1 MTHSPGSHGLLDLYC
16 CDTALLC
23 DAVRLEALLREAA
36 QRAGAT
42 ILGAH
47 FHHFGENAGVTGVLL
62 LAESHISIH
71 TWPEH
76 RFAALDIF
84 LCGELKL
91 EAARESLCQAFPES
105 RAQWQVERR
114 GADLPV
120 IAERAPVHY

>member
-1 MTHSPGSHGLLDLYC
+1 MTHTPGSHGLLDLYH
-16 CDTALLC
+16 CDVALLG
-23 DAVRLEALLREAA
+23 DAVRLEGLLREAA

-42 ILGAH
+42 ILDAH

-91 EAARESLCQAFPES
+91 EAARESLCQAFPGS
-105 RAQWQVERR
+105 HAQWRVEKR
-114 GADLPV
+114 GMDLP
-120 IAERAPVHY
+120 EQTYG